1 MRFVLLSLILAALTP
16 GADASPASLV
26 LEDVA
31 WRASREGDGVPRLTL
46 SRGGAA
52 GSGLA
57 LDERT
62 VGLNALRQV
71 YRQGVDGPVAFTLD
85 RDPGSLGC
93 VGALRARTG
102 SGRCRFAS
110 RPDFKQGL
118 AARNMPLGRRTRL
131 FDLLLVSARLER
143 ADGLAREGVP
153 LRDANDLVAA
163 SALDVHGGYARE
175 LKTSGLTFRSFND
188 LSACRAPGVDG
199 DWVRGLASAS
209 YWGLNARRAIA
220 LKAVGVTPGYARA
233 MNGTAARTT
242 EGSVR

>member
-1 MRFVLLSLILAALTP
+1 MRFVLLPLVFAASAP
-16 GADASPASLV
+16 GAGASPAPLV

-31 WRASREGDGVPRLTL
+31 WRASREGNGVPRLTL
-46 SRGGAA
+46 SRGGAT
-52 GSGLA
+52 GSSFA
-57 LDERT
+57 LGERT
-62 VGLNALRQV
+62 VEVGALKQA
-71 YRQGVDGPVAFTLD
+71 YRQGFDGPIAFTLD
-85 RDPGSLGC
+85 GDSGYLNC

-102 SGRCRFAS
+102 SGRCHFVS
-110 RPDFKQGL
+110 RPDFEQGL

-131 FDLLLVSARLER
+131 FDLLLVNARLER
-143 ADGLAREGVP
+143 ADDLAQAGVP

-188 LSACRAPGVDG
+188 LIACRALGVGG
-199 DWVRGLASAS
+199 DWVRGLASAG
-209 YWGLNARRAIA
+209 YQGLDARRAIA

-242 EGSVR
+242 GGSVR